1 MVVPDVEYIHSNN
14 TITKKIKKPS
24 LPLLSSKLTLMVNE
38 QNDDTFSSQSN
49 IYSSDGHKYSTD
61 SMKDPFYYDIE
72 KSVSMRRSKNMMD
85 DNDSQINDE
94 NDNIVHGINIPL
106 SSFQTA
112 YLNTNDRC
120 YLN

>member
-1 MVVPDVEYIHSNN
+1 MVVPEVEYIHSNN

-38 QNDDTFSSQSN
+38 QNVDTFSSQSN
-49 IYSSDGHKYSTD
+49 INSSDGHKYSTD

>member
-14 TITKKIKKPS
+14 TITKEIKKPS

-38 QNDDTFSSQSN
+38 QNYDSFSSQSN
-49 IYSSDGHKYSTD
+49 KYSSDGHKYSTD

-106 SSFQTA
+106 SSFQSA
-112 YLNTNDRC
+112 YLNSNDRC